1 MYKQSVSEY
10 QIHSGEYCLNVE
22 DIPETP
28 EEIKAYIPKLMPN
41 IEIGDGANDE
51 IKIMVNPN
59 IFINGDACKVTGVKP
74 VLTAQNYVTLKPY
87 GNEFPN
93 FRDKAVEMDGEYIV
107 PKHERFILEVQ
118 HDDIR
123 SMFFTGKE

>member
-1 MYKQSVSEY
+1 MYQNSVSEY
-10 QIHSGEYCLNVE
+10 QIHSGEICLNVE

-28 EEIKAYIPKLMPN
+28 EEIKAYIPKLMPKV
-41 IEIGDGANDE
+41 EIGEEANDK
-51 IKIMVNPN
+51 IKIAVNTN
-59 IFINGDACKVTGVKP
+59 IFVNGGGCKVSGTKP
-74 VLTAQNYVTLKPY
+74 VLTAQNFVTLKPY

-93 FRDKAVEMDGEYIV
+93 FRDKAVNMGGEYIV
-107 PKHERFILEVQ
+107 PKHEKFILEVQ

>member
-1 MYKQSVSEY
+1 MYQQNVDEY
-10 QIHSGEYCLNVE
+10 QVKSGEYCLNVE

-41 IEIGDGANDE
+41 IELGEEADDTIRYLINPSIVVNGSGCRIDG
-51 IKIMVNPN
+51 IKPIL
-59 IFINGDACKVTGVKP
+59 TG
-74 VLTAQNYVTLKPY
+74 QNFVTLKPY

-93 FRDKAVEMDGEYIV
+93 FRNKAVNMGGEYIV
-107 PKHERFILEVQ
+107 EKHNKFVLEVQ

-123 SMFFTGKE
+123 SMYFTGKE

>member
-1 MYKQSVSEY
+1 MYRKSVNEY

-28 EEIKAYIPKLMPN
+28 EEIKAYIPKLMPDV
-41 IEIGDGANDE
+41 ELGEEANDK
-51 IKIMVNPN
+51 IKIIVNPN
-59 IFINGDACKVTGVKP
+59 IFVNAGSCKVDGVKP
-74 VLTAQNYVTLKPY
+74 VLTAQNFVTLKPY

-93 FRDKAVEMDGEYIV
+93 FRDKAENVDGEYIV
-107 PKHERFILEVQ
+107 PKHEKFILEVQ